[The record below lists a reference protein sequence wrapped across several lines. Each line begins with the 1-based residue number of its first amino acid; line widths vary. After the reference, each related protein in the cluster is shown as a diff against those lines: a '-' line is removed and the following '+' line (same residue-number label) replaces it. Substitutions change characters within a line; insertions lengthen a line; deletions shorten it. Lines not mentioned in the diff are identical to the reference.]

1 LICIYIAVEYF
12 QTARLSQMI
21 SFQAWDG
28 PGPMPK
34 SRYPE
39 PFGNHFFGDFLLQFR
54 MAQLASPYFAE
65 GFVPFSYFPLAAVLL
80 GPFILFE
87 YWLALVLFLVTGMT
101 TTYFICRR
109 GLRDL
114 TTKQRNQI
122 ILLVFVSGPMF
133 SAIDRGNL
141 SLILTAICIAG
152 VFQLREEKLFVS
164 AILFGIAGAIK
175 GYPCLFLLIFL
186 RRREWKP
193 LLAGSLAFVMSMNLP
208 LMFYEKGY
216 LKNLKEMISQ
226 FAGSSTTAHAIK
238 IRAYNN
244 SLLAFFDTCRTSV
257 GGRFSDFFLFLENH
271 YSICGIVLMSI
282 LLLFAVSKYSS
293 DLQSLLLITVVVC
306 VIPQTVGYYVLLLY
320 FVPLLFLWA
329 DAERMSLSTKLI
341 LVALAIIMIPKG
353 FPIWLPAN
361 IWTPAAATYTSL
373 LNPLCGIVIAVTCM
387 SDVIRQRSS
396 LISKEKL

>member
-1 LICIYIAVEYF
+1 
-12 QTARLSQMI
+12 MI

-28 PGPMPK
+28 PSPMPK
-34 SRYPE
+34 SLYPKS
-39 PFGNHFFGDFLLQFR
+39 FGNHFFGDFLLQFR
-54 MAQLASPYFAE
+54 MAQLASPYFAD
-65 GFVPFSYFPLAAVLL
+65 GFVPFSYFPLAAILL

-87 YWLALVLFLVTGMT
+87 YWVALVLFLVTGMSSF
-101 TTYFICRR
+101 YFICRK
-109 GLRDL
+109 GLKAL
-114 TTKQRNQI
+114 GTKQRNQI
-122 ILLVFVSGPMF
+122 ILLVFLSGPMF
-133 SAIDRGNL
+133 STIDRGNL
-141 SLILTAICIAG
+141 SLFLTAICVAG
-152 VFQLREEKLFVS
+152 VFQFREEKFLVS
-164 AILFGIAGAIK
+164 AILFGLAGAIK

-193 LLAGSLAFVMSMNLP
+193 FVVGSFTFVLSMNLP
-208 LMFYEKGY
+208 LMFYKKGY
-216 LKNLKEMISQ
+216 INNLREMISQ
-226 FAGSSTTAHAIK
+226 FAGSSTTTHAIK
-238 IRAYNN
+238 IRGYNN
-244 SLLAFFDTCRTSV
+244 SLLSFFDTCRTSV

-271 YSICGIVLMSI
+271 YTICGIVVMSI
-282 LLLFAVSKYSS
+282 LLLFAVCKYSS

-353 FPIWLPAN
+353 FPIWLPTN

-396 LISKEKL
+396 LISKAKL